1 MKTAIQ
7 DVADF
12 HIACDQPVRGVPHIC
27 APGEV
32 ELRKNLIN
40 EEVNNELL
48 PAMDRGDLVEIAD
61 ALADIIYVVI
71 GTAHHYGI
79 PLEAV
84 WNEVQRSNMTKPD
97 PETGKVKKREDGKIL
112 KGPGFSPADVA
123 RILRQHGWTGGDPLD
138 NAPRHI

>member
-12 HIACDQPVRGVPHIC
+12 HIACDQPVRGVPAIC
-27 APGEV
+27 AP
-32 ELRKNLIN
+32 
-40 EEVNNELL
+40 EEVRLRERLIKEEVL
-48 PAMDRGDLVEIAD
+48 ETLTAMDKGDLVEIAD
-61 ALADIIYVVI
+61 GLADIMYVVI

-112 KGPGFSPADVA
+112 KGPGFSPADVGKV
-123 RILRQHGWTGGDPLD
+123 LRDYGWLD
-138 NAPRHI
+138 NA